1 MTVPQVDLETLASDG
16 IDALMDRLGPVRAI
30 QFIRLCDS
38 SIADYTAERHQWLA
52 GMKLSGLVEQA
63 KQRDAAGER

>member
-1 MTVPQVDLETLASDG
+1 MTAPQADLETLASEAIG
-16 IDALMDRLGPVRAI
+16 ALMDRLGPVRAI

-52 GMKLSGLVEQA
+52 SVGVADLIEQA
-63 KQRDAAGER
+63 EQRDADAER